1 MAAPRILFVAEPGE
15 THVGGHLV
23 EAAAALGIASDL
35 CDRREAYPGGVVRR
49 RVLWW
54 LAGRRPARLARFGR
68 AVVAAAR
75 RSTPDVVITTGIA
88 PVDRSSLEILSG
100 QGIRL
105 VNFLTDDPWNRAHY
119 APWFLAG
126 LPVYDHVWSPR
137 EAAIDDLRRAGVRQ
151 VDYLPFAYSPAVH
164 YPEAP
169 ATDAERERYDT
180 DVLLVGGA
188 DADRV
193 PLVAPLVRAGVSVAL
208 YGGYWQRYAAT
219 RPYAKGLLDAE
230 GLRKATSGARVC
242 LGLVRRANRDGH
254 SMRTFEVP
262 AMGGCMLVERTH
274 DHEQLFGPENEAVL
288 YFTTTDDIVDRV
300 RWLLDRPADR
310 ARLAAA
316 ARARITGGRHTYGDR
331 LAVMLATR
339 AA

>member
-1 MAAPRILFVAEPGE
+1 MAAPRVLLVADAGE
-15 THVGGHLV
+15 TDLGAHLI
-23 EAAAALGIASDL
+23 EAASALGIPLDV
-35 CDRREAYPGGVVRR
+35 CDRREAYHGGAVRR

-54 LAGRRPARLARFGR
+54 LAGRRPARLVPFGR
-68 AVVAAAR
+68 GVVAAAR
-75 RSTPDVVITTGIA
+75 RSSPDVVITTGIA
-88 PVDRSSLEILSG
+88 PVDRACLQDLSA

-119 APWFLAG
+119 APWFLAA
-126 LPVYDHVWSPR
+126 LPLYDHVWSPR
-137 EAAIDDLRRAGVRQ
+137 EAIMDDLRRAGVRQ
-151 VDYLPFAYSPAVH
+151 VDYLPFAYNPAVH
-164 YPEAP
+164 YPQAP

-193 PLVAPLVRAGVSVAL
+193 PLVAPLVRAGVRVAL
-208 YGGYWQRYAAT
+208 YGGYWHRHAAT
-219 RPYAKGLLDAE
+219 WRHAKGLLDAE

-254 SMRTFEVP
+254 AMRTFEVP
-262 AMGGCMLVERTH
+262 AMGGCLLVERTP
-274 DHEQLFGPENEAVL
+274 DHERLFGAENEAVL
-288 YFTTTDDIVDRV
+288 YFTTTGDIVERV
-300 RWLLDRPADR
+300 RWLLERPADR

-316 ARARITGGRHTYGDR
+316 ARARITGGRHTYRDR
-331 LAVMLATR
+331 LAVMLGTR